1 MGTALKGTEPKDI
14 PGPASSAD
22 TTSKPPRGATHST
35 RACYKPAVP
44 PQQRSGR
51 VAIVGRPNVG
61 KSTLLNALLGE
72 PIAITSPHPQ
82 TTRDVV
88 RGVLTVSSVAG
99 EAPDTQY
106 VFVDT
111 PGLHEPRTRL
121 GRWMND
127 VAREA
132 AREADAVVLVVEAQ
146 VKEQDLELAR
156 ELPKPP
162 AVVVVNKVDRVKDK
176 KALLPVLAALM
187 ESLRGIGESI
197 PGAGR
202 GGSAESTTDTAIV
215 PCSARRT
222 SGMDRVLKELRERLP
237 EQPFLCDPDTLSD
250 QPVRTFVAEFVRE
263 QILAQTF
270 QEVPHGV
277 AVSVERF
284 DESAEVPQI
293 ELAIHV
299 AREAHKKI
307 VIGASGQMI
316 KRIGTAARV
325 RVEQMMGKH
334 VHLKLWVRATPDWMN
349 DPTKLRELGYGGK
362 P

>member
-187 ESLRGIGESI
+187 ESLRGIGSI

-202 GGSAESTTDTAIV
+202 GERGID
-215 PCSARRT
+215 
-222 SGMDRVLKELRERLP
+222 DRHRDR
-237 EQPFLCDPDTLSD
+237 
-250 QPVRTFVAEFVRE
+250 PV
-263 QILAQTF
+263 
-270 QEVPHGV
+270 
-277 AVSVERF
+277 
-284 DESAEVPQI
+284 
-293 ELAIHV
+293 
-299 AREAHKKI
+299 
-307 VIGASGQMI
+307 
-316 KRIGTAARV
+316 
-325 RVEQMMGKH
+325 
-334 VHLKLWVRATPDWMN
+334 
-349 DPTKLRELGYGGK
+349 
-362 P
+362 